1 MQRILSFLTLFIGLF
16 ISQFA
21 QVPSSTYTQELTYFL
36 PEGSYNSEIPTPK
49 EVLGYEVGEW
59 HVSHDQLLL
68 YMRTLAAASDR
79 ISLQTIGNTYEG
91 RPLIH
96 LIFTSPSNHTRLDEI
111 HDEHL
116 QLTDPERSGA
126 LNTEEMP
133 GVVWMGYS
141 IHGNEASGSNA
152 ALAAAYYLAACE
164 EDRVKDILEDMV
176 ILFDPS
182 YNPDGLQRF
191 STWVNSHRGV
201 NVLLTDPDNREQ
213 NEAWPGGR
221 TNHFWFDL
229 NRDWLPVRHP
239 ESQARIKQFHYW
251 KPNFL
256 TDHHEMGTN
265 SSFFFQPGIPS
276 RNHPFTPP
284 KVFELTHKMA
294 AYHAKALDE
303 IGSLYFSE
311 EGFDDFYY
319 GKGSTYPDVNGGVGI
334 LFEQASARG
343 HAQESEN
350 GILTLPFAARNHFV
364 TTLSTLEGTHALRKE
379 LLDHQRTF
387 FQTAIQEARQSPI
400 QGYVFT
406 SPEDPTRSMEF
417 LHILEQHQIEVQ
429 KLSSSLTLQGES
441 YPEGTSFY
449 VPMVQAQYRLIKG
462 IFEEMTTFKDSL
474 FYDVSAW
481 TLPHAFNLTY
491 AAVNK
496 NAARISTAPLSNESS
511 IEAPTFPAAS
521 YAYGFEWKGYFA
533 PKALYNLLD
542 KGLRAKVATSAFTS
556 ASGKQFAKGTI
567 LVPLQNQVLSPEDIH
582 SSLTNIAQQ
591 DGLTIH
597 PIKTGLT
604 PSGPDLG
611 SRTMEALEKPKVLLL
626 IGRGVSSYDAG
637 EVWHLLDQRYHMP
650 LTLAEVSRFSSLD
663 LDRYNTLVLVN
674 GNFALSEGQVKQLKE
689 WVRNGGTIIGMRRA
703 ISWLDNN
710 EFAQIEYKQAE
721 TETPTAASGI
731 TFPYDNRGN
740 RRGAQ
745 VIGGSIFEIE
755 MDLTHPLAYGF
766 VKNKLPVFRNTT
778 LFIKRSSNPYAQP
791 FVYTDSPLLSGYTSD
806 RNLELLRNSAAAQIN
821 SMGRGRVICLP
832 DNPNFRA
839 FWYGTN
845 KIFANAIFFRE
856 LM

>member
-1 MQRILSFLTLFIGLF
+1 MQRSLLFLILFSGLYY
-16 ISQFA
+16 IQYA
-21 QVPSSTYTQELTYFL
+21 QVPASSYTQDLRYFL
-36 PEGSYNSEIPTPK
+36 PEGTFNPDIPTPK

-68 YMRTLAAASDR
+68 YMRTLAAASER
-79 ISLQTIGNTYEG
+79 ITLQQIGKSYEG

-96 LIFTSPSNHTRLDEI
+96 LIFTAPDNHAQLEEIRL
-111 HDEHL
+111 EHL
-116 QLTDPERSGA
+116 KLSDPAQSQD
-126 LNTEEMP
+126 LNTSEMP

-164 EDRVKDILEDMV
+164 EENISELLQDMV

-182 YNPDGLQRF
+182 YNPDGLNRF
-191 STWVNSHRGV
+191 SSWVNSHRGI
-201 NVLLTDPDNREQ
+201 NVLLTDPENREQ

-239 ESQARIKQFHYW
+239 ESQARIRQFHRW

-256 TDHHEMGTN
+256 TDHHEMGSN
-265 SSFFFQPGIPS
+265 STFFFQPGIPS

-334 LFEQASARG
+334 LFEQGSARG

-350 GILTLPFAARNHFV
+350 GVLTLPFAARNQFV
-364 TTLSTLEGTHALRKE
+364 TTLSTLKGTHALRKE

-387 FQTAIQEARQSPI
+387 FQSALEEARKSSI
-400 QGYVFT
+400 QGYAFT
-406 SPEDPTRSMEF
+406 SPEDPTRAVEF
-417 LHILEQHQIEVQ
+417 LELLRQHQIDVQ
-429 KLSSSLTLQGES
+429 KLSSSGTIQGQF
-441 YPEGTSFY
+441 YPEGVSYY
-449 VPMVQAQYRLIKG
+449 VPMAQTQYRLIRG
-462 IFEEMTTFKDSL
+462 IFEEMTTFQDSL

-491 AAVNK
+491 TAVERG
-496 NAARISTAPLSNESS
+496 ASQLSLESISEKISLD
-511 IEAPTFPAAS
+511 APTFAS
-521 YAYGFEWKGYFA
+521 STYAYAFEWKGYYA
-533 PKALYNLLD
+533 PRALYQLLN

-556 ASGKQFAKGTI
+556 SDEKQFSKGTI
-567 LVPLQNQVLSPEDIH
+567 IIPIQNQPLSAEEIH
-582 SSLTNIAQQ
+582 QTLEEIAQR
-591 DGLTIH
+591 DGLPIH
-597 PIKTGLT
+597 PIETGLT
-604 PSGPDLG
+604 PRGPDLG
-611 SRTMEALEKPKVLLL
+611 SRTIEGLEKPEVLMLV
-626 IGRGVSSYDAG
+626 GRGVSSYDAG

-650 LTLAEVSRFSSLD
+650 LTLAELSQFSSLD
-663 LDRYNTLVLVN
+663 LNRYNTLVLVN
-674 GNFALSEGQVKQLKE
+674 GTFRLNEGQVNELKK

-703 ISWLDNN
+703 ISWLDNH
-710 EFAQIEYKQAE
+710 EFAQIEYNQAE
-721 TETPTAASGI
+721 TASPTSASGI
-731 TFPYDNRGN
+731 SFPFDNRGN

-745 VIGGSIFEIE
+745 VIGGSIFEVE

-766 VKNKLPVFRNTT
+766 TDNTLPVFRNTT
-778 LFIKRSSNPYAQP
+778 LFIKRSANPYSQP
-791 FVYTDSPLLSGYTSD
+791 FVYTKDPLLSGYISD
-806 RNLELLRNSAAAQIN
+806 RNLNLLRNSAAAQIN

-845 KIFANAIFFRE
+845 KVFANAIFFRE
-856 LM
+856 QM